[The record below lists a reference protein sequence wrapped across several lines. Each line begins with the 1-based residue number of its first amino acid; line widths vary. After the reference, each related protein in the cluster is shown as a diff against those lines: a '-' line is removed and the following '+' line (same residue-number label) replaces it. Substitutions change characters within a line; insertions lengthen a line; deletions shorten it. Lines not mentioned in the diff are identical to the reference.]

1 MYGLHHFLPPKT
13 ISKKVT
19 HVVKRSFLS
28 AHGSPLAIAAPQR
41 RLRPQVHVAVPDFR
55 GRRGRVAHLLCLQSL
70 RWLKARSVYDKAMVL
85 KRECAGDSP
94 AGLLTAQMA
103 QPHRRG
109 SCFGLRWY
117 CWSGDRVLRAAV
129 GHVLSHPKMV
139 QIPWN
144 ALLHRQEESIRG
156 S

>member
-1 MYGLHHFLPPKT
+1 MYGLHHFLPLKT

-55 GRRGRVAHLLCLQSL
+55 GRRGRVAHLLCFQSL

-103 QPHRRG
+103 QSHLRG
-109 SCFGLRWY
+109 HVSCFRQNLKTRVTPFPDPPSL
-117 CWSGDRVLRAAV
+117 SGAATA
-129 GHVLSHPKMV
+129 
-139 QIPWN
+139 N
-144 ALLHRQEESIRG
+144 G
-156 S
+156 SPSK